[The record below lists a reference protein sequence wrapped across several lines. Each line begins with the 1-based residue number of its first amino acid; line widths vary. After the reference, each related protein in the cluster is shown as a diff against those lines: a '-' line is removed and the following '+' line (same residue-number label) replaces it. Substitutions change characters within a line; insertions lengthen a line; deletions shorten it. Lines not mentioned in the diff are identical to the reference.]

1 MSKAVTH
8 GRSVRSVR
16 SVGHI
21 REGDEAMAT
30 YITLYK
36 LTDQGVRNIREA
48 PKRVEGSIKA
58 WGAAGGR
65 MVGFY
70 ATMGEYDYVAI
81 TESPSEELGAAFTL
95 AQASLGN
102 VRTVTMRAFT
112 QNEFSDLV
120 AKLPK
125 LG

>member
-1 MSKAVTH
+1 
-8 GRSVRSVR
+8 
-16 SVGHI
+16 
-21 REGDEAMAT
+21 MAT

-36 LTDQGVRNIREA
+36 LTDQGARNIREA
-48 PKRVEGSIKA
+48 PKRVEASIKA
-58 WGAAGGR
+58 WEAAGGR

>member
-1 MSKAVTH
+1 
-8 GRSVRSVR
+8 
-16 SVGHI
+16 
-21 REGDEAMAT
+21 MAT

-36 LTDQGVRNIREA
+36 LTDQGVRNIRDA
-48 PKRVEGSIKA
+48 PKRIEAGIKA
-58 WGAAGGR
+58 WEAAGGR

-81 TESPSEELGAAFTL
+81 TEAPNDEMGAAFTL

-102 VRTVTMRAFT
+102 ARTLTMRAFT
-112 QNEFSDLV
+112 QDEFGNV
-120 AKLPK
+120 IAKLPK